1 MPGIETSFNPRRAK
15 AWLLLLPILFP
26 SLLVLSACGPSTA
39 SNHSSA
45 AQTSATQGSK
55 STPSN
60 TSANK
65 TTSAN
70 SAAASPAA
78 PLPQVSVAT
87 MQPQSVTLS
96 RQLPGRTHAYQTAE
110 IRPQV
115 SGIVTKRLFTEGS
128 HVKAGQPLYQIDP
141 APFLAEVASSEAAIA
156 KAQAS
161 IATSKARAQR
171 LGNLLQRQAVSAQD
185 LDDANAAYLQ
195 AQAELAAAKARLQS
209 ANINLAYSTIKAPI
223 DGIISRSSISAGA
236 LVNAN
241 QTHVLAT
248 ISQLE
253 PIYVDITQS
262 SSEMLQIKQ
271 QIAKGLLQSD
281 TSSSSPVALFLE
293 DGSRYPHSGQLQFS
307 EVTVD
312 PATGSVTL
320 RAKFPNPAA
329 WLLPGMYVQT
339 EFIEAVHPAAILV
352 PQKAVMRNHQGQA
365 VVWLVNA
372 NGVIETRTI
381 ETDRSYGAHWLVS
394 GGLVAGDQVIV
405 EGLQKVRP
413 GMQVMAVPAPTTP
426 VDTALTIHDAATH
439 SARQTTATMTSTM
452 TSNIAKSMVAESTAN
467 PEGAR

>member
-1 MPGIETSFNPRRAK
+1 MPCIETSLNLRRAN
-15 AWLLLLPILFP
+15 AWRLLLSIVLP
-26 SLLVLSACGPSTA
+26 SLLMLTACGPSTA
-39 SNHSSA
+39 SDHSSA
-45 AQTSATQGSK
+45 SQA
-55 STPSN
+55 STNQSTKASPSN
-60 TSANK
+60 TNASKTVPAN
-65 TTSAN
+65 T
-70 SAAASPAA
+70 AAASQAA
-78 PLPQVSVAT
+78 PLPQVTVAT
-87 MQPQSVTLS
+87 MQMQSVTLS

-128 HVKAGQPLYQIDP
+128 HVQAGQPLYQIDP

-161 IATSKARAQR
+161 IATSKARADR

-195 AQAELAAAKARLQS
+195 AQAELAAAKARRQS

-241 QTHVLAT
+241 QTQVLAT

-262 SSEMLQIKQ
+262 SSEMLHIKQ

-281 TSSSSPVALFLE
+281 TSSNTVVALFLE
-293 DGSRYPHSGQLQFS
+293 DGSRYPHAGQLQFS

-372 NGVIETRTI
+372 SGVIETRII

-394 GGLVAGDQVIV
+394 SGLAAGDQVIL

-413 GMQVMAVPAPTTP
+413 GMQVMAVAAATTP
-426 VDTALTIHDAATH
+426 VDTALTIHEAAPN
-439 SARQTTATMTSTM
+439 TAPQMNATM
-452 TSNIAKSMVAESTAN
+452 TSNIAKSMVAGSTAN
-467 PEGAR
+467 TQGAR